1 MSGQVNFAWLL
12 EVFSPGVQLLFLALL
27 RFSPWCVH
35 LLPHSVVLPL
45 SDVLHAVLCKVDIQA
60 VK

>member
-1 MSGQVNFAWLL
+1 MSGQAYL
-12 EVFSPGVQLLFLALL
+12 ETFSLEYPAVISSSTG

-35 LLPHSVVLPL
+35 LLPHSALLPL